1 MNGRV
6 GTKGSRVSE
15 VTDKQRGAGGGGDRE
30 AIEGKSVRC
39 RKFSK
44 LSKHVTILKKKFM
57 RLKKIIN
64 LSARNA
70 P

>member
-1 MNGRV
+1 ME
-6 GTKGSRVSE
+6 TKESRVSE
-15 VTDKQRGAGGGGDRE
+15 VTDEQRRAGGGGEVE
-30 AIEGKSVRC
+30 AIEGKSVKC
-39 RKFSK
+39 SEFLK

-57 RLKKIIN
+57 RLEKVIN

>member
-1 MNGRV
+1 M

-30 AIEGKSVRC
+30 AIEDKSVKC
-39 RKFSK
+39 SKFPK
-44 LSKHVTILKKKFM
+44 LSKHVTILRKKFM

-64 LSARNA
+64 LSARNG

>member
-30 AIEGKSVRC
+30 AIEGVRY
-39 RKFSK
+39 RKFPK